1 MTRPP
6 SSRNSDKSL
15 VTAFLL
21 VLVFVTPFTSLWSRG
36 EMAWYAPYMIWLGIV
51 MLIAISLRSGQGDD
65 REP

>member
-1 MTRPP
+1 MSSPP
-6 SSRNSDKSL
+6 PNKNSDRSL

-36 EMAWYAPYMIWLGIV
+36 EMAWYAPYVIWLGIV
-51 MLIAISLRSGQGDD
+51 MLIAVSLRSGQGDD